1 MCRLCSDINWVI
13 MDYLVSEGYPAAAEK
28 FAQETNLCAPS
39 DIDSIRDRVRIRS
52 AILQG
57 QVSEAIA
64 LVNEIDAEVSPLDF
78 ACLLRKDYNPVS
90 CTTHITS
97 GC

>member
-1 MCRLCSDINWVI
+1 

-39 DIDSIRDRVRIRS
+39 DVDTIRDRVRIRS

-57 QVSEAIA
+57 HVSEAIA
-64 LVNEIDAEVSPLDF
+64 LINEVDAEVSSHHSPSPTSKGLQPSF
-78 ACLLRKDYNPVS
+78 MHHSYHLRVLMIANSLLQSSV
-90 CTTHITS
+90 
-97 GC
+97 